1 MTAYMKKFQFLFLL
15 QLMFSLCLFG
25 QNKLSGRIDSLFN
38 SFISQGEPGGA
49 VLIAKNNNIIFS
61 KGYGVADI
69 NTKETITPH
78 TSFNLGSISKTFVS
92 NAILIL
98 QQRQQLS
105 VEDNMAKYFPD
116 FKNKA
121 IAQKVQI
128 KHLLSHVS
136 GLPDCREVSKNP
148 VFYLTADDAQNFA
161 PIQQTDTLVFQPGSK
176 YEYSNPAFNGLALII
191 EKVTGMKW
199 QDFVKKEIFAKAGL
213 KESDITDG
221 SHPETGMSHGYEK
234 DNNVYKELD
243 YGEEPTFCA
252 SGNGGVWSSVSDLY
266 KYYQALMK
274 PAFLNK
280 EIISNSMQVKS
291 FNSWSDTA
299 KPFIGYSWFVTK
311 TFDGQHR
318 IGHTGS
324 QGGFRTNF
332 QFVPGK
338 NTFVT
343 MLFNTPQ
350 DVDVIMTKIEMIL
363 KEEKYL

>member
-1 MTAYMKKFQFLFLL
+1 MKKFQILFLL
-15 QLMFSLCLFG
+15 QLVFSFCLFG
-25 QNKLSGRIDSLFN
+25 QDKLSARMDSLFN
-38 SFISQGEPGGA
+38 SFIKPGEPGGA
-49 VLIAKNNNIIFS
+49 VLIAKNNNILFS
-61 KGYGVADI
+61 NGYGVADI
-69 NTKETITPH
+69 NSREAITTH

-92 NAILIL
+92 NAVLIL
-98 QQRQQLS
+98 QQRHQLS
-105 VEDNMAKYFPD
+105 VEDNMAKYFPA
-116 FKNKA
+116 FKNKT

-148 VFYLTADDAQNFA
+148 TFYLTADDEQNFA
-161 PIQQTDTLVFQPGSK
+161 PIQQTDTLVFEPGNK
-176 YEYSNPAFNGLALII
+176 FEYSNPAFNGLAMII
-191 EKVTGMKW
+191 EKVTKMKW
-199 QDFVKKEIFAKAGL
+199 QDFVRKEIFDKSGM

-221 SHPETGMSHGYEK
+221 AHPETGVSHGYEK
-234 DNNVYKELD
+234 ENNIYKELD

-252 SGNGGVWSSVSDLY
+252 AGNGGVWSSVNDLY

-280 EIISNSMQVKS
+280 EIISNSMQVKE
-291 FNSWSDTA
+291 FKSWNDTA
-299 KPFIGYSWFVTK
+299 KPFIAYSWFVTK

-324 QGGFRTNF
+324 QGGFRTDF

-338 NTFVT
+338 NIFVT

-350 DVDVIMTKIEMIL
+350 SVDVIMEKIEMIL

>member
-1 MTAYMKKFQFLFLL
+1 MKKFQMLFLL
-15 QLMFSLCLFG
+15 QLMFSIYLFG
-25 QNKLSGRIDSLFN
+25 QDKLSERMDSLFN
-38 SFISQGEPGGA
+38 SFINSGEPGGA
-49 VLIAKNNNIIFS
+49 VLIAKNNKILFS
-61 KGYGVADI
+61 KGYGVADV
-69 NTKETITPH
+69 NSKEIITAH

-98 QQRQQLS
+98 QQRHQLS
-105 VEDNMAKYFPD
+105 VEDNLAKYFPA
-116 FKNKA
+116 FKNKN
-121 IAQKVQI
+121 IAQKIQI

-148 VFYLTADDAQNFA
+148 TFYLTADDAQNFA
-161 PIQQTDTLVFQPGSK
+161 PIQQTDTLVFEPGNK
-176 YEYSNPAFNGLALII
+176 FEYSNPAFNGLALII
-191 EKVTGMKW
+191 EKTAKMKW
-199 QDFVKKEIFAKAGL
+199 QDFVKKEIFSKAGM

-221 SHPETGMSHGYEK
+221 AHPEKGVSHGYEK
-234 DNNVYKELD
+234 ESNIFKELD

-252 SGNGGVWSSVSDLY
+252 SGNGGIWSSVNDLY

-291 FNSWSDTA
+291 FNSWNDTA

-338 NTFVT
+338 NIFIT

-350 DVDVIMTKIEMIL
+350 EVAVIMEKIEMIL

>member
-1 MTAYMKKFQFLFLL
+1 MKKSATLFLL
-15 QLMFSLCLFG
+15 MLICSAYLFA
-25 QNKLSGRIDSLFN
+25 QNKLSQRIDSLFN
-38 SFISQGEPGGA
+38 SFIVSGEPGGA

-69 NTKETITPH
+69 NTKEPITPH

-98 QQRQQLS
+98 QQRHQLNL
-105 VEDNMAKYFPD
+105 EDNLDKYFPA

-136 GLPDCREVSKNP
+136 GLPDCREVSKDP
-148 VFYLTADDAQNFA
+148 IFYLTADDAQNFA
-161 PIQQTDTLVFQPGSK
+161 PIQQTDTLVFEPGSK

-191 EKVTGMKW
+191 EKVSKTKW
-199 QDFVKKEIFAKAGL
+199 QYFVKKELFAKAGM
-213 KESDITDG
+213 KESDITNG
-221 SHPETGMSHGYEK
+221 AHPETGVSHGYEK
-234 DNNVYKELD
+234 ENTFYKELD

-266 KYYQALMK
+266 KYYRALMK
-274 PAFLNK
+274 PSFLDK
-280 EIISNSMQVKS
+280 KIITNSMQVKN
-291 FNSWSDTA
+291 FKNWTDTI
-299 KPFIGYSWFVTK
+299 KPSIGYSWFVTK

-324 QGGFRTNF
+324 QGGFSTNF

-338 NTFVT
+338 NIFVT

-350 DVDVIMTKIEMIL
+350 DVDVIMNKVEMIL
-363 KEEKYL
+363 KEENFL

>member
-1 MTAYMKKFQFLFLL
+1 MKKFNLLFLL
-15 QLMFSLCLFG
+15 QIVFSICLFA
-25 QNKLSGRIDSLFN
+25 QDNLSKRMDSLFN
-38 SFISQGEPGGA
+38 SFLKAGEPGGA
-49 VLIAKNNNIIFS
+49 VLIAKKEKVIFS

-69 NTKETITPH
+69 NTKEPITPH
-78 TSFNLGSISKTFVS
+78 TNFNLGSISKTFVS

-98 QQRQQLS
+98 QQRHQLS
-105 VEDNMAKYFPD
+105 AEDNLAKYFPA
-116 FKNKA
+116 FKNKI

-148 VFYLTADDAQNFA
+148 AFYLTADDAQNFA
-161 PIQQTDTLVFQPGSK
+161 PVQQTDTLVFTPGSK

-191 EKVTGMKW
+191 EKVTKMKW
-199 QDFVKKEIFAKAGL
+199 QDFVKKEIFARAGM

-221 SHPETGMSHGYEK
+221 AHPEKGVCHGYEK
-234 DNNVYKELD
+234 INNIYKELD

-252 SGNGGVWSSVSDLY
+252 AGNGGVWSSVSDLY
-266 KYYQALMK
+266 KYYQALIT

-280 EIISNSMQVKS
+280 EIINNSMQVKK
-291 FNSWSDTA
+291 FATWADTA

-338 NTFVT
+338 NIFVT

-350 DVDVIMTKIEMIL
+350 DVDIVMEKIEMIL

>member
-1 MTAYMKKFQFLFLL
+1 MLFLL
-15 QLMFSLCLFG
+15 QLMFSVCLFG
-25 QNKLSGRIDSLFN
+25 QGKLSERIDSLFN
-38 SFISQGEPGGA
+38 SFINSGEPGGA
-49 VLIAKNNNIIFS
+49 VLIAKNNKILFS

-69 NTKETITPH
+69 NSRETITAH

-98 QQRQQLS
+98 QQRHQLS
-105 VEDNMAKYFPD
+105 VEDNLAKYFPA
-116 FKNKA
+116 FKNKT

-136 GLPDCREVSKNP
+136 GLPDCRKVSKNP
-148 VFYLTADDAQNFA
+148 TFYLTADDAQNFA
-161 PIQQTDTLVFQPGSK
+161 PIQQTDTLVFEPGNK
-176 YEYSNPAFNGLALII
+176 FEYSNPAFNGLALII
-191 EKVTGMKW
+191 EKTAKMKW
-199 QDFVKKEIFAKAGL
+199 QDFVKKEIFSKAGM

-221 SHPETGMSHGYEK
+221 AHPEKGVSHGYEK
-234 DNNVYKELD
+234 ENNIYKELD

-252 SGNGGVWSSVSDLY
+252 SGNGGVWSSVNDLY

-280 EIISNSMQVKS
+280 EIISNSIQVKN
-291 FNSWSDTA
+291 FNTWNDTA

-311 TFDGQHR
+311 TFDGQR
-318 IGHTGS
+318 RVGHTGS

-338 NTFVT
+338 NIFVT

-350 DVDVIMTKIEMIL
+350 EVDVIMEKIEMIL